1 MKKANLISIP
11 IKLLLV
17 IALLVGF
24 NWVYTQYF
32 WVDDLKKYDAHVLLD
47 LWSKQDTCDVI
58 YLGESSNFSIH
69 PNDTQRYSIST
80 LIGIESGYRVGS
92 LNKGAYHAGIYIPLI
107 QRIESETVHT
117 VIVTLN
123 LRTLNQATIHA
134 PIETSL
140 QKQARLFKLNP
151 PLLNRV
157 LLTLNAYDDKDVTE
171 RDKAM
176 WYEWTY
182 DTLKS
187 QEVEFPAPT
196 IKKWCELPKFVDE
209 NGEQDM
215 EKRTLADH
223 YIKAYAFQIDSNEN
237 PRMQELDEI
246 TRICKEKGYRLIFN
260 FLAENTEYA
269 DSLVGEPLVWLMRQ
283 NRDILVQYLESRGAE
298 VVDNLEA
305 VPGKHYTDQNWTTE
319 HYDEVGRQII
329 ANRVAD
335 VLASGEE

>member
-1 MKKANLISIP
+1 
-11 IKLLLV
+11 
-17 IALLVGF
+17 
-24 NWVYTQYF
+24 
-32 WVDDLKKYDAHVLLD
+32 
-47 LWSKQDTCDVI
+47 
-58 YLGESSNFSIH
+58 
-69 PNDTQRYSIST
+69 
-80 LIGIESGYRVGS
+80 
-92 LNKGAYHAGIYIPLI
+92 
-107 QRIESETVHT
+107 
-117 VIVTLN
+117 
-123 LRTLNQATIHA
+123 
-134 PIETSL
+134 
-140 QKQARLFKLNP
+140 
-151 PLLNRV
+151 
-157 LLTLNAYDDKDVTE
+157 
-171 RDKAM
+171 M

-223 YIKAYAFQIDSNEN
+223 YIKAYAFQIDSNKN